1 MGCSEVCIELPAIGT
16 MGPIQTLGTECAYG
30 SGGDGEGEGG
40 DGGTDGNVGGHNSQA
55 VIGEY
60 ADPPRYINHMLVG
73 PEYVANIGPAFDS
86 MLTELGMLKIGVG
99 HLKKN
104 TNSQINLLADID
116 SDTSHI
122 YSTLGQIQNEAIK
135 LGADL
140 DNDLNAVLG
149 SLGAIVRNTSNG
161 DSNNGGS
168 GGNPSGDIASI
179 KSMMQ
184 YNSSTLGSISG
195 NTNSMDSNLRSM
207 SGQVGSISGT
217 LQSLNSM
224 QSSQL
229 GQMTGSLA
237 AIKGMMQSQLPNNGG
252 GDGNP
257 SSSIDIDY
265 SKMPGSPDNHLNV
278 EQALYSRGCLPGE
291 CFDQVSILQQLEGR
305 KAELVALHKTIGE
318 EVTGIFKY
326 DFSGSADVPKCFDL
340 FSYNGTSYDVCID
353 SGEYWNALAALLMFI
368 FYFVA
373 LMIIFRR

>member
-1 MGCSEVCIELPAIGT
+1 MGVPVRLALLLLLFPLSALAACPAGISLSNLPIGTPLPMCVKFESSSLGGCYVGCSEVCIELPAIGT

-60 ADPPRYINHMLVG
+60 ADPPRYINDMLVG
-73 PEYVANIGPAFDS
+73 PEHLSNIGPAFDS

-168 GGNPSGDIASI
+168 GGNPSGDKIGRASC
-179 KSMMQ
+179 
-184 YNSSTLGSISG
+184 
-195 NTNSMDSNLRSM
+195 RER
-207 SGQVGSISGT
+207 V
-217 LQSLNSM
+217 
-224 QSSQL
+224 
-229 GQMTGSLA
+229 
-237 AIKGMMQSQLPNNGG
+237 
-252 GDGNP
+252 
-257 SSSIDIDY
+257 
-265 SKMPGSPDNHLNV
+265 
-278 EQALYSRGCLPGE
+278 
-291 CFDQVSILQQLEGR
+291 
-305 KAELVALHKTIGE
+305 
-318 EVTGIFKY
+318 
-326 DFSGSADVPKCFDL
+326 
-340 FSYNGTSYDVCID
+340 
-353 SGEYWNALAALLMFI
+353 
-368 FYFVA
+368 
-373 LMIIFRR
+373 